1 LNTIPEQENALSSLI
16 VLNKAKNFETQPDI
30 ELRDVS
36 NKMQTIG
43 DNITSEMGWRTEE
56 NNDESILSSLNK
68 KDESF

>member
-1 LNTIPEQENALSSLI
+1 MNTIPEQDNALSSLI

>member
-1 LNTIPEQENALSSLI
+1 
-16 VLNKAKNFETQPDI
+16 
-30 ELRDVS
+30 
-36 NKMQTIG
+36 MQTIG

>member
-1 LNTIPEQENALSSLI
+1 MNTIPEQENALSSLI